1 MKLISLS
8 ERVNQCWEKS
18 DKDRFQLKHPYFKE
32 FDLIKKY
39 NDFLNTDLLSNYFV
53 EDKEYHYLNR
63 FVPCTIEG
71 FVLDKPFNPAYMDK
85 EDDMCNPHALEM
97 IRSWDNYQ
105 NRLSKVMFEGFEFEK
120 IDKMHSTVH
129 LKMDSFKYCVFHYN
143 VVNEWFLSM
152 GTNIISDIIK
162 LELTLTPYGAKISG
176 L

>member
-105 NRLSKVMFEGFEFEK
+105 NRLSKVMFEGFEYKNNDFNYFMIYFKGESVQLENDPFLGYYK
-120 IDKMHSTVH
+120 TISNLID
-129 LKMDSFKYCVFHYN
+129 LN
-143 VVNEWFLSM
+143 
-152 GTNIISDIIK
+152 
-162 LELTLTPYGAKISG
+162 LTLTPYGAKIAG

>member
-8 ERVNQCWEKS
+8 EKVSIIEVLMGTQYSHMEGLKS
-18 DKDRFQLKHPYFKE
+18 IFKH
-32 FDLIKKY
+32 

-53 EDKEYHYLNR
+53 EDQEYHYLNR
-63 FVPCTIEG
+63 FVPCTIGG
-71 FVLDKPFNPAYMDK
+71 FILDKPFNPNDLEPQDNLDNK
-85 EDDMCNPHALEM
+85 TALD
-97 IRSWDNYQ
+97 IIDSWDNYQ